1 MKRCLHCAI
10 ITEHTED
17 EGQNDMTGGL
27 EANFLLFTETDLGGD
42 VLNDSDSGSICRIR
56 RHFAVLPVQPE
67 DIARQEVCMTFVI

>member
-1 MKRCLHCAI
+1 
-10 ITEHTED
+10 
-17 EGQNDMTGGL
+17 MTGGL

-67 DIARQEVCMTFVI
+67 DIAQQEVCII